1 MKKITIYIS
10 VLFLVVTTACN
21 DEYLE
26 RYPLDQ
32 ISDAQF
38 WTSSTDIE
46 LYANQFYIDLRDPQ
60 VNWRKDDK
68 SDNNAP
74 GDRNT
79 YVWGEYV
86 IPATGGG
93 WGKSDWQ
100 PIRRCNYALARI
112 AEMEKDALVLR
123 YEGEIRFFKSFYYQ
137 KMIERFGDVPWYE
150 EDLQTD
156 SEGLVKPRD
165 SRKVVFENMLNDL
178 DFAIEN
184 LPEESGENRL
194 TKYVALT
201 FKAEACLFEGTF
213 RKYHGLGD
221 HEAILAESAAA
232 AEAVINSGLFS
243 LYSTGNP
250 NQDYFDLFV
259 QYNLT
264 GNPEAIFFQRFIEGI
279 RMHNNVRSLGEPHTG
294 YTKDFVQSYL
304 SKDGLPIALSSLYQ
318 GDQNFEDEFV
328 DRDPRMKQS
337 IYVPDRPYRIYSD
350 GSIDYRTMPEFDN
363 NYVTTSYYITKG
375 YSPYEVDRL
384 QNQSTIDVFTYRYG
398 KLLVTYAEAKA
409 ELGEATQEVLDNS
422 INLLRDRVGMPHLE
436 VNVGFEDPN
445 WPDWEVPVTP
455 LINEIRRERRIETAG
470 EGTRWEDLV
479 RWKAGKLLENPLT
492 YVGAVDPETGEYRV
506 IYPGNTRTW
515 DDKLYLYPIPVQE
528 LSLNPQL
535 TQNPG
540 WE

>member
-1 MKKITIYIS
+1 VKKITIYIS
-10 VLFLVVTTACN
+10 VLLLVVISACN

-38 WTSSTDIE
+38 WSTSTDLE

-74 GDRNT
+74 GDRNS
-79 YVWGEYV
+79 YLWGEYV

-112 AEMEKDALVLR
+112 ADMEKDALVLR

-156 SEGLVKPRD
+156 SEGLVKARD
-165 SRKVVFENMLNDL
+165 SRKVVFENMLMDL

-221 HEAILAESAAA
+221 HEEILAEA
-232 AEAVINSGLFS
+232 AEAAEEVINSGRFS

-250 NQDYFDLFV
+250 EQDYFDLFV
-259 QYNLT
+259 QQNLT
-264 GNPEAIFFQRFIEGI
+264 GNSEVIFFQRFIEGI

-304 SKDGLPIALSSLYQ
+304 SKDGLPIALSPLYQ
-318 GDQNFEDEFV
+318 GDENFEEEFV

-350 GSIDYRTMPEFDN
+350 GSVDYRTMPEFDN

-384 QNQSTIDVFTYRYG
+384 QNQTTIDVFTYRYG

-422 INLLRDRVGMPHLE
+422 INLLRDRVGMPHLM
-436 VNVGFEDPN
+436 VDVGFEDPN
-445 WPDWEVPVTP
+445 WPNWEVPVTP

-479 RWKAGKLLENPLT
+479 RWKAGKLIENPLT
-492 YVGAVDPETGEYRV
+492 YVGATDPETGEYRV

-515 DDKLYLYPIPVQE
+515 NDKLYLYPIPVQE

>member
-60 VNWRKDDK
+60 VNWRNDDK